1 MTIDDHSEFEDWDGA
16 YVLGALSPADR
27 RRFEAHLEV
36 CARCRTAVAELAGIP
51 GLLGRVDPDA
61 LPDPQAPTA
70 EAVPESSQ
78 KDPDQPAPNLLDL
91 TMYRAAAE
99 RSRRRARWALLG
111 AAAAVVLALAVIL
124 VPRVVDTD
132 PPDVTAAM
140 QPAVATQ
147 LTAAL
152 ELRQVAW
159 GTKIE
164 ISCDYPDRSTWPDP
178 DSPPSYVLDVTD
190 SEGNTSQA
198 ATWNAVSDKQV
209 TVDAATA
216 TRLGDIVTITIRTA
230 DGTTILSKDV

>member
-51 GLLGRVDPDA
+51 GLLGRADPAA
-61 LPDPQAPTA
+61 LPDAHNPTA
-70 EAVPESSQ
+70 EAVPESAE
-78 KDPDQPAPNLLDL
+78 KEPAPNLLDL
-91 TMYRAAAE
+91 TMYRLEAE
-99 RSRRRARWALLG
+99 RSRRRMRWALLS
-111 AAAAVVLALAVIL
+111 AAAAVLVALAVIL

-159 GTKIE
+159 GTKIMV
-164 ISCDYPDRSTWPDP
+164 SCDYPDRSTWPDP

-190 SEGNTSQA
+190 SEGRTSQA